1 MEKLKI
7 LIEEKLF
14 QCEYVS
20 LITDIWTNVV
30 MANFI
35 GLAMSLINKFFEREI
50 IVVDLSGMPGPHNA
64 EFIKEAILDMIS
76 KFKFDKNKLT
86 SMF

>member
-1 MEKLKI
+1 
-7 LIEEKLF
+7 
-14 QCEYVS
+14 
-20 LITDIWTNVV
+20 
-30 MANFI
+30 MADFI

-50 IVVDLSGMPGPHNA
+50 IVVDLSRMPGPHNA
-64 EFIKEAILDMIS
+64 EFIIKAISDMIK